1 MNRNAFLELN
11 LIFSH
16 FHLPPHR
23 LILSIR
29 LWELNLSDNQ
39 ETLITKLNGNHK
51 NTIDKLSLLTI
62 NNESNKTSPSNL

>member
-39 ETLITKLNGNHK
+39 EKLWHMVTMYNLYYIYPDIKDIQNPQKIIT
-51 NTIDKLSLLTI
+51 
-62 NNESNKTSPSNL
+62 NK